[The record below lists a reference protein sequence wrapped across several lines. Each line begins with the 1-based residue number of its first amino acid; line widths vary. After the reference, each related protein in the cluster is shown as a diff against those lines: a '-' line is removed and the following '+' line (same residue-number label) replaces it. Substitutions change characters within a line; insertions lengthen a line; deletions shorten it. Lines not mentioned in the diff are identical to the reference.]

1 MSLVIILTHTRT
13 SKGLVPAVHCNGP
26 HSMFLLLQTS
36 EMDDPSCILD
46 KNSVCLFSDDGEEED
61 IAKYSNLRDLNPKLQ
76 ENIGKIR
83 KK

>member
-1 MSLVIILTHTRT
+1 MMALMAHQNPLIL
-13 SKGLVPAVHCNGP
+13 L
-26 HSMFLLLQTS
+26 FLQPQTS

-76 ENIGKIR
+76 ENIRKIR
-83 KK
+83 EK